1 MSLRHPSSGMQE
13 RAKADD
19 NRLVVQRFQKMKMIL
34 RPVSVPVCVVGSPPS
49 HHQPGASHWR
59 LTSCVFGV
67 SGCGDILCF
76 AFVALQALWSLVG
89 PLSCISNSSFP

>member
-1 MSLRHPSSGMQE
+1 MSLRHPSSGMRE

-49 HHQPGASHWR
+49 HHQPGASHCAGGV
-59 LTSCVFGV
+59 LLPVSLACQDAAISSVLHLLLYKLFG
-67 SGCGDILCF
+67 L
-76 AFVALQALWSLVG
+76 
-89 PLSCISNSSFP
+89 